1 LETDRCE
8 FQVWRKRK
16 GESNKNTKTGKKEK
30 TGETQIAEHADALV
44 NSVETLILKD
54 SQELKH
60 FVLH

>member
-1 LETDRCE
+1 MEKKKR
-8 FQVWRKRK
+8 RKQQEHENRQE
-16 GESNKNTKTGKKEK
+16 GK